1 MKIQTSN
8 KLAHLQVEYQELYEQ
23 TTMLQSQIK
32 PMELQIN
39 QCQYYISVNSGD
51 RKAVAQY
58 RDLCRRYQTLVS
70 QIKRN
75 TIRLNNLQMRINQE
89 NQRFLIQQQRQQ
101 SRLVNRMG
109 YR

>member
-23 TTMLQSQIK
+23 TTMLQGQLK
-32 PMELQIN
+32 PMEFQIS
-39 QCQYYISVNSGD
+39 QCQQYISVNSGD

-75 TIRLNNLQMRINQE
+75 SMRLNNLQMRINQE
-89 NQRFLIQQQRQQ
+89 NQRFIIQQQKQRN
-101 SRLVNRMG
+101 RLSSGVG